1 MLLQVLSPLL
11 CLSTG
16 GQVRRPR
23 IKQTPEPTLLKQ
35 LKFIRRHKKIEK
47 KVQSSGLGNAKN
59 INTNINI
66 TIAIFLWKLSS
77 LII

>member
-23 IKQTPEPTLLKQ
+23 IKQTLLKQ

-47 KVQSSGLGNAKN
+47 KVQSSGLANAKN

-66 TIAIFLWKLSS
+66 TIAISLWKLSS